1 MIKLIL
7 YRIFN
12 PILTAWAIKI
22 LSWEPPNQKLNP
34 TRDKVTNKLAL
45 PKLTQQVLPPI
56 EKPLADY
63 RQILYEHELA
73 GNPIKPVKHRKPIQK
88 DTICPICKAP
98 YIFIYSNATID
109 SVKNKG
115 VNTKGEV
122 QKFKCKICN
131 HQWLPYDKKKRPT
144 WFCPYCGQRIDFKV
158 HRKDFDKFKCIN
170 PQCQYKIKHGVRYTY
185 RQYSLSMDNITQ
197 FVPSSKGFSASHFSC
212 ASIAIALFFFIS
224 FPLSSRE
231 VANILSGVFSLS
243 ISHQSIINWAQTM
256 ACCFY
261 PILDTLPVNLSNIW
275 VVDETYLIYEGK
287 WGYLFTVLDGEYG
300 SIIAQLFSP
309 SRSIASAYAVLEKA
323 SRRFELDNCGIITVV
338 TDGLASYPPA
348 IQLLASKTKGQFQHC
363 QVIGLKDGKVKN
375 QYRRYKNLVENYY
388 SVLKPYYYRK
398 RGFGSFAG
406 AVTFSILFTLYYNYL
421 HPSDR
426 FDDKPIIQIEGLNYA
441 HPILSW
447 KGLIEKA
454 TA

>member
-22 LSWEPPNQKLNP
+22 LSWEPPKQKLN
-34 TRDKVTNKLAL
+34 TIRDKVIRKLAL
-45 PKLTQQVLPPI
+45 PQLTQQVLPPI
-56 EKPLADY
+56 QKPLSDY
-63 RQILYEHELA
+63 KQILNEHELA
-73 GNPIKPVKHRKPIQK
+73 GKPIKPVKHRKPIPK
-88 DTICPICKAP
+88 DTICPNCEAT
-98 YIFIYSNATID
+98 YQFIYSNATKD
-109 SVKNKG
+109 SVKNNKG
-115 VNTKGEV
+115 KI
-122 QKFKCKICN
+122 QKFKCKICK
-131 HQWLPYDKKKRPT
+131 HQWFHNDRKKRPT
-144 WFCPYCGQRIDFKV
+144 WFCPYCGQRIDLKV

-170 PQCQYKIKHGVRYTY
+170 PKCQYKLDNGQRYTY
-185 RQYSLSMDNITQ
+185 REYHISMDNINQ
-197 FVPSSKGFSASHFSC
+197 FVPASKGFATSHFSY

-231 VANILSGVFSLS
+231 VANILSGVFGLS
-243 ISHQSIINWAQTM
+243 VSHQSIINWAQIM
-256 ACCFY
+256 ARCFY

-275 VVDETYLIYEGK
+275 VVDETYLIYESK
-287 WGYLFTVLDGEYG
+287 WGYLFTVLDAEYG
-300 SIIAQLFSP
+300 SIIAQIFSP
-309 SRSIASAYAVLEKA
+309 SRSVASAYAVLEKA
-323 SRRFELDNCGIITVV
+323 SRRFDIANCGIITVV

-348 IQLLASKTKGQFQHC
+348 IQLLASQTKGQFQHC
-363 QVIGLKDGKVKN
+363 KVIGLKDGKVKN

-388 SVLKPYYYRK
+388 SVLKPYYYRT

-406 AVTFSILFTLYYNYL
+406 AVTFSVLFTLYYNYL

-426 FDDKPIIQIEGLNYA
+426 FDDKPIIQIEGLDYS

-454 TA
+454 SA